1 MDNKG
6 RCIEILLIEDN
17 PADIRLT
24 KEIFKEAKINNN
36 LNVVENGL
44 EALEYLRKSNSY
56 KSATKP
62 DIIVLDLNMPKMDG
76 REFLAKV
83 KFDEN
88 FKRIPVIVLTTSE
101 SEEDILRTYDLL
113 ANCYITKPVD
123 LDEFIKVVKFIEEFW
138 LNIVKLPK
146 VG

>member
-1 MDNKG
+1 MEH
-6 RCIEILLIEDN
+6 RCIEILLVEDN
-17 PADIRLT
+17 PADVRLT
-24 KEIFKEAKINNN
+24 KEIFKEAKISNN
-36 LNVVENGL
+36 LNVLENGQ
-44 EALEYLRKSNSY
+44 EALDYLRKSSKYKNS
-56 KSATKP
+56 TRP

-101 SEEDILRTYDLL
+101 SEEDILKTYDLL

-123 LDEFIKVVKFIEEFW
+123 LDEFIKVVRFIEEFW
-138 LNIVKLPK
+138 LNIVKLPRA
-146 VG
+146 G

>member
-1 MDNKG
+1 MEH
-6 RCIEILLIEDN
+6 RCIEILLVEDN
-17 PADIRLT
+17 PADVRLT
-24 KEIFKEAKINNN
+24 KEIFKEAKISNN

-44 EALEYLRKSNSY
+44 EALDYLRKSSKY
-56 KSATKP
+56 KSSTRP

-101 SEEDILRTYDLL
+101 SEEDILKTYDLL

-123 LDEFIKVVKFIEEFW
+123 LDEFIKVVRFIEEFW
-138 LNIVKLPK
+138 LNIVKLPR
-146 VG
+146 VS

>member
-1 MDNKG
+1 MEH
-6 RCIEILLIEDN
+6 RCIEILLVEDN

-24 KEIFKEAKINNN
+24 KEIFKEAKVNNN

-44 EALEYLRKSNSY
+44 EALDYLRRGSNY
-56 KSATKP
+56 ENATRP

-76 REFLAKV
+76 RELLAKI

-88 FKRIPVIVLTTSE
+88 FKRIPVVVLTTSE
-101 SEEDILRTYDLL
+101 SEEDILKTYDLL

-123 LDEFIKVVKFIEEFW
+123 LDEFIKVVKFIEGFW

-146 VG
+146 AV

>member
-44 EALEYLRKSNSY
+44 EALEYLRKSSNY
-56 KSATKP
+56 KNATKP